1 MRSKSELGIKSDRP
15 TKWHHQIQYISACLI
30 LILPISCGVK
40 LGLWVCSHS
49 LSIPCCK
56 LHKNSGLRTVEWE
69 AHPRNLN
76 SQCFQKKKHLC
87 AKWHIDLFLY
97 TVFLSQH
104 LELLFKLIIQQVLLH
119 NQLMWNGRYNIV
131 KNNEKSGKN
140 YMQSNQAGWFR
151 GFRFSF
157 TPQQGLDLL

>member
-1 MRSKSELGIKSDRP
+1 MASPDTIHKCLLDINSSHFLWCEARFVGLLTLPEHSMLQTPQEQWIKDCWVRSASEELEFP
-15 TKWHHQIQYISACLI
+15 VF
-30 LILPISCGVK
+30 P
-40 LGLWVCSHS
+40 
-49 LSIPCCK
+49 
-56 LHKNSGLRTVEWE
+56 
-69 AHPRNLN
+69 
-76 SQCFQKKKHLC
+76 KKKHLC

-119 NQLMWNGRYNIV
+119 NQLIWNGRYNIV

-140 YMQSNQAGWFR
+140 DMQSNQARWFR
-151 GFRFSF
+151 GFRFAF